1 MTELYEPGS
10 TFKILA
16 SYGPAIDQGL
26 VGLGTIGLEIAKIAQ
41 AFGCDVCYYSTSGN
55 NSNSEFKRVSF
66 KEALQC
72 DIISIHAPLNEN
84 TKNLF
89 DANALNQLKDGTM
102 LVNSG
107 RGGIIDEE
115 KIAQIIDEREIYFVN
130 DVLEKE
136 PIRAD
141 HPLLKV
147 KNKDRL
153 MITPHIAWAS
163 VEARK
168 KLIELSAKN
177 IEDFIN
183 LAKNESGKEFDIN
196 GVFYAVKVYDK
207 VVLQRRKE
215 KEEFVR
221 KIKVGETLETE
232 DWKITVKTVSQY
244 VKKTSNN
251 IAVFDAGLLKGPFT
265 VRYRKD
271 GDKMAPLGL
280 DGRKKLSDIFSDA
293 KIESIKRDFIP
304 LVEFNG
310 EILYLCGLR
319 QSSHFK
325 ADKYTKDY
333 LIIEYYYKGMRK
345 NEY

>member
-1 MTELYEPGS
+1 MKIVCLDADTLGNDVDLDAVFGKFGEFISYNMTDASQTIKRLQGADIVLTNKVLITKDVIAQTNLKLICVTATGVNNIDLEAAKEANIPVKNVAGYS
-10 TFKILA
+10 TNSVAQQTFANILA
-16 SYGPAIDQGL
+16 LRNSTSYYENYGKNSDGWAKSPIFVNLDRPIFELSGKKFCV

-55 NSNSEFKRVSF
+55 NLNPNYKKVNFD
-66 KEALQC
+66 EALKC

-89 DANALNQLKDGTM
+89 DANALNQLKDGAM

-115 KIAQIIDEREIYFVN
+115 KIAQIIDEREIYFVT

-177 IEDFIN
+177 IEDFI
-183 LAKNESGKEFDIN
+183 
-196 GVFYAVKVYDK
+196 
-207 VVLQRRKE
+207 
-215 KEEFVR
+215 
-221 KIKVGETLETE
+221 
-232 DWKITVKTVSQY
+232 
-244 VKKTSNN
+244 
-251 IAVFDAGLLKGPFT
+251 KG
-265 VRYRKD
+265 
-271 GDKMAPLGL
+271 
-280 DGRKKLSDIFSDA
+280 
-293 KIESIKRDFIP
+293 
-304 LVEFNG
+304 
-310 EILYLCGLR
+310 
-319 QSSHFK
+319 
-325 ADKYTKDY
+325 
-333 LIIEYYYKGMRK
+333 
-345 NEY
+345 

>member
-1 MTELYEPGS
+1 MKIVCLDADTLGNDVDLDAVFGKFGEFVSYNMTEANQTVQRLQNADIVLTNKVLITKDVIAQTNLKLICVTATGVNNIDLEAAKEANIPVKNVAGYS
-10 TFKILA
+10 TNSVAQQTFANILA
-16 SYGPAIDQGL
+16 LRNSTSYYENYGKNSDGWAKSPIFVNLDRPIFELSGKRFCV

-55 NSNSEFKRVSF
+55 NSNSKFKRVSF

-89 DANALNQLKDGTM
+89 DANALNQLKDGAM

-115 KIAQIIDEREIYFVN
+115 KIAQIIDEREIYFAT

-136 PIRAD
+136 PIRAN

-177 IEDFIN
+177 IEDFI
-183 LAKNESGKEFDIN
+183 
-196 GVFYAVKVYDK
+196 
-207 VVLQRRKE
+207 
-215 KEEFVR
+215 
-221 KIKVGETLETE
+221 
-232 DWKITVKTVSQY
+232 
-244 VKKTSNN
+244 
-251 IAVFDAGLLKGPFT
+251 KG
-265 VRYRKD
+265 
-271 GDKMAPLGL
+271 
-280 DGRKKLSDIFSDA
+280 
-293 KIESIKRDFIP
+293 
-304 LVEFNG
+304 
-310 EILYLCGLR
+310 
-319 QSSHFK
+319 
-325 ADKYTKDY
+325 
-333 LIIEYYYKGMRK
+333 
-345 NEY
+345 

>member
-1 MTELYEPGS
+1 MKIVCLDADTLGNDVDLDAVFGKFGEFVSYNMTEANQTVQRLQNADIVLTNKVLITKDVIAQTNLKLICVTATGVNNIDLEAAKEANIPVKNVAGYS
-10 TFKILA
+10 TNSVAQQTFANILA
-16 SYGPAIDQGL
+16 LRNSTSYYENYGKNSDGWAKSPIFVNLDRPIFELSGKRFCV

-55 NSNSEFKRVSF
+55 NSNSKFKRVSF

-89 DANALNQLKDGTM
+89 DANALNQLKDGAM

-115 KIAQIIDEREIYFVN
+115 KIAQIIDEREIYFVT

-136 PIRAD
+136 PIRAN

-177 IEDFIN
+177 IEDFI
-183 LAKNESGKEFDIN
+183 
-196 GVFYAVKVYDK
+196 
-207 VVLQRRKE
+207 
-215 KEEFVR
+215 
-221 KIKVGETLETE
+221 
-232 DWKITVKTVSQY
+232 
-244 VKKTSNN
+244 
-251 IAVFDAGLLKGPFT
+251 KG
-265 VRYRKD
+265 
-271 GDKMAPLGL
+271 
-280 DGRKKLSDIFSDA
+280 
-293 KIESIKRDFIP
+293 
-304 LVEFNG
+304 
-310 EILYLCGLR
+310 
-319 QSSHFK
+319 
-325 ADKYTKDY
+325 
-333 LIIEYYYKGMRK
+333 
-345 NEY
+345 

>member
-1 MTELYEPGS
+1 MKIVCLDADTLGNDVDLDAVFGKFGEFVSYNMTEANQTVQRLQNTDIVLTNKVLITKDVIAQTNLKLICVTATGVNNIDLEAAKEANIPVKNVAGYS
-10 TFKILA
+10 TNSVVQQTFANILA
-16 SYGPAIDQGL
+16 IRNSTSYYENYGKNSDGWAKSPIFVNLDRPIFELSGKRFCV

-55 NSNSEFKRVSF
+55 NSNSKFKRVSF

-89 DANALNQLKDGTM
+89 DANALNQLKDGAM

-115 KIAQIIDEREIYFVN
+115 KIAQIIDEREIYFVT

-177 IEDFIN
+177 IEDFI
-183 LAKNESGKEFDIN
+183 
-196 GVFYAVKVYDK
+196 
-207 VVLQRRKE
+207 
-215 KEEFVR
+215 
-221 KIKVGETLETE
+221 
-232 DWKITVKTVSQY
+232 
-244 VKKTSNN
+244 
-251 IAVFDAGLLKGPFT
+251 KG
-265 VRYRKD
+265 
-271 GDKMAPLGL
+271 
-280 DGRKKLSDIFSDA
+280 
-293 KIESIKRDFIP
+293 
-304 LVEFNG
+304 
-310 EILYLCGLR
+310 
-319 QSSHFK
+319 
-325 ADKYTKDY
+325 
-333 LIIEYYYKGMRK
+333 
-345 NEY
+345 

>member
-1 MTELYEPGS
+1 MKIVCLDADTLGNDVDLDAVFGKFGEFVSYNMTEANQTVQRLQNADIVLTNKVLITKDVITQTNLKLICVTATGVNNIDLEAAKKANIPVKNVAGYS
-10 TFKILA
+10 TNSVAQQTFANILA
-16 SYGPAIDQGL
+16 LRNSTSYYENYGKNSDGWAKSPIFVNLDRPIFELSGKKFCV

-115 KIAQIIDEREIYFVN
+115 KIAQIIDEREIYFVT

-177 IEDFIN
+177 IENFI
-183 LAKNESGKEFDIN
+183 
-196 GVFYAVKVYDK
+196 
-207 VVLQRRKE
+207 
-215 KEEFVR
+215 
-221 KIKVGETLETE
+221 
-232 DWKITVKTVSQY
+232 
-244 VKKTSNN
+244 
-251 IAVFDAGLLKGPFT
+251 KG
-265 VRYRKD
+265 
-271 GDKMAPLGL
+271 
-280 DGRKKLSDIFSDA
+280 
-293 KIESIKRDFIP
+293 
-304 LVEFNG
+304 
-310 EILYLCGLR
+310 
-319 QSSHFK
+319 
-325 ADKYTKDY
+325 
-333 LIIEYYYKGMRK
+333 
-345 NEY
+345 

>member
-1 MTELYEPGS
+1 MKIVCLDADTLGNDVDLDAVFGKFGEFVSYNMTEANQTVQRLQNADIVLTNKVLITKDVIAQTNLKLICVTATGVNNIDLEAAKEANIPVKNVAGYS
-10 TFKILA
+10 TNSVAQQTFANILA
-16 SYGPAIDQGL
+16 LRNNTSYYENYGKNSDGWAKSPIFVNLDRPIFELSGKRFCV

-55 NSNSEFKRVSF
+55 NSNSKFKRVSF

-89 DANALNQLKDGTM
+89 DANALNQLKDGAM

-115 KIAQIIDEREIYFVN
+115 KIAQIIDEREIYFVT

-177 IEDFIN
+177 IEDFI
-183 LAKNESGKEFDIN
+183 
-196 GVFYAVKVYDK
+196 
-207 VVLQRRKE
+207 
-215 KEEFVR
+215 
-221 KIKVGETLETE
+221 
-232 DWKITVKTVSQY
+232 
-244 VKKTSNN
+244 
-251 IAVFDAGLLKGPFT
+251 KG
-265 VRYRKD
+265 
-271 GDKMAPLGL
+271 
-280 DGRKKLSDIFSDA
+280 
-293 KIESIKRDFIP
+293 
-304 LVEFNG
+304 
-310 EILYLCGLR
+310 
-319 QSSHFK
+319 
-325 ADKYTKDY
+325 
-333 LIIEYYYKGMRK
+333 
-345 NEY
+345 

>member
-1 MTELYEPGS
+1 MKIVCLDADTLGNDVDLDAVFGKFGEFVSYNMTEANQTVQRLQNADIVLTNKVLITKDVIAQTNLKLICVTATGVNNIDLEAAKEANIPVKNVAGYS
-10 TFKILA
+10 TSSVAQQTFANILA
-16 SYGPAIDQGL
+16 LRNSTSYYENYGKNSDGWAKSPIFVNLDRPIFELSGKRFCV

-41 AFGCDVCYYSTSGN
+41 AFGCDVSYYSTSGN
-55 NSNSEFKRVSF
+55 NSNSKFKRVSF

-89 DANALNQLKDGTM
+89 DANALNQLKDGAM

-115 KIAQIIDEREIYFVN
+115 KIAQIIDEREIYFVT

-163 VEARK
+163 VEARR

-177 IEDFIN
+177 IEDFI
-183 LAKNESGKEFDIN
+183 
-196 GVFYAVKVYDK
+196 
-207 VVLQRRKE
+207 
-215 KEEFVR
+215 
-221 KIKVGETLETE
+221 
-232 DWKITVKTVSQY
+232 
-244 VKKTSNN
+244 
-251 IAVFDAGLLKGPFT
+251 KG
-265 VRYRKD
+265 
-271 GDKMAPLGL
+271 
-280 DGRKKLSDIFSDA
+280 
-293 KIESIKRDFIP
+293 
-304 LVEFNG
+304 
-310 EILYLCGLR
+310 
-319 QSSHFK
+319 
-325 ADKYTKDY
+325 
-333 LIIEYYYKGMRK
+333 
-345 NEY
+345 

>member
-1 MTELYEPGS
+1 MKIVCLDADTLGNDVDLDAVFGKFGEFISYNMTDSSQTIKRLQGADIVLTNKVLITKDVIAQTNLKLICVTATGVNNIDLEAAKEANIPVKNVAGYS
-10 TFKILA
+10 TNSVAQQTFANILA
-16 SYGPAIDQGL
+16 LRNSTSYYENYGKNSDGWAKSPIFVNLDRPIFELSGKKFCV

-55 NSNSEFKRVSF
+55 NLNPNYKKVNFD
-66 KEALQC
+66 EALKC

-115 KIAQIIDEREIYFVN
+115 KIAQIIDEREIYFVT

-177 IEDFIN
+177 IEDFI
-183 LAKNESGKEFDIN
+183 
-196 GVFYAVKVYDK
+196 
-207 VVLQRRKE
+207 
-215 KEEFVR
+215 
-221 KIKVGETLETE
+221 
-232 DWKITVKTVSQY
+232 
-244 VKKTSNN
+244 
-251 IAVFDAGLLKGPFT
+251 KG
-265 VRYRKD
+265 
-271 GDKMAPLGL
+271 
-280 DGRKKLSDIFSDA
+280 
-293 KIESIKRDFIP
+293 
-304 LVEFNG
+304 
-310 EILYLCGLR
+310 
-319 QSSHFK
+319 
-325 ADKYTKDY
+325 
-333 LIIEYYYKGMRK
+333 
-345 NEY
+345 

>member
-1 MTELYEPGS
+1 MKIVCLDADTLGNDVDLDAVFGKFGEFVSYNITEANQTVQRLQNADIVLTNKVLITKDVIAQTNLKLICVTATGVNNIDLEAAKEANIPVKNVAGYS
-10 TFKILA
+10 TNSVAQQTFANILA
-16 SYGPAIDQGL
+16 LRNSTSYYENYGKNSDGWAKSPIFVNLDRPIFELSGKRFCV

-55 NSNSEFKRVSF
+55 NSNSKFKRVSF

-89 DANALNQLKDGTM
+89 DANALNQLKDGAM

-115 KIAQIIDEREIYFVN
+115 KIAQIIDEREIYFVT

-163 VEARK
+163 VEARR

-177 IEDFIN
+177 IEDFI
-183 LAKNESGKEFDIN
+183 
-196 GVFYAVKVYDK
+196 
-207 VVLQRRKE
+207 
-215 KEEFVR
+215 
-221 KIKVGETLETE
+221 
-232 DWKITVKTVSQY
+232 
-244 VKKTSNN
+244 
-251 IAVFDAGLLKGPFT
+251 KG
-265 VRYRKD
+265 
-271 GDKMAPLGL
+271 
-280 DGRKKLSDIFSDA
+280 
-293 KIESIKRDFIP
+293 
-304 LVEFNG
+304 
-310 EILYLCGLR
+310 
-319 QSSHFK
+319 
-325 ADKYTKDY
+325 
-333 LIIEYYYKGMRK
+333 
-345 NEY
+345 

>member
-1 MTELYEPGS
+1 MKIVCLDADTLGNDVDLDAVFGKFGEFVSYNMTEANQTVQRLQNADIVLTNKVLITKDVIAQTNLKLICVTATGVNNIDLEAAKEANIPVKNVAGYS
-10 TFKILA
+10 TNSVAQQTFANILA
-16 SYGPAIDQGL
+16 LRNSTSYYENYGKNSDGWAKSPIFVNLDRPIFELSGKRFCV

-55 NSNSEFKRVSF
+55 NSNSKFKRVSF

-89 DANALNQLKDGTM
+89 DANALNQLKDGAM

-107 RGGIIDEE
+107 RGGIVNEE
-115 KIAQIIDEREIYFVN
+115 YMAKLIDEREIYFVT

-163 VEARK
+163 VEARR

-177 IEDFIN
+177 IEDFI
-183 LAKNESGKEFDIN
+183 
-196 GVFYAVKVYDK
+196 
-207 VVLQRRKE
+207 
-215 KEEFVR
+215 
-221 KIKVGETLETE
+221 
-232 DWKITVKTVSQY
+232 
-244 VKKTSNN
+244 
-251 IAVFDAGLLKGPFT
+251 KG
-265 VRYRKD
+265 
-271 GDKMAPLGL
+271 
-280 DGRKKLSDIFSDA
+280 
-293 KIESIKRDFIP
+293 
-304 LVEFNG
+304 
-310 EILYLCGLR
+310 
-319 QSSHFK
+319 
-325 ADKYTKDY
+325 
-333 LIIEYYYKGMRK
+333 
-345 NEY
+345 

>member
-1 MTELYEPGS
+1 MKIVCLDADTLGNDVDLDAVFGKFGEFVSYNMTEANQTVQRLQNADIVLTNKVLITRDVIAQTNLKLICVTATGVNNIDLEAAKEANIPVKNVAGYS
-10 TFKILA
+10 TNSVAQQTFANILA
-16 SYGPAIDQGL
+16 LRNSTSYYENYGKNSNGWAKSPIFVNLDRPIFELSGKKFCV

-89 DANALNQLKDGTM
+89 DANALNQLKDGAM

-115 KIAQIIDEREIYFVN
+115 KIAQIIDEREIYFVT

-177 IEDFIN
+177 IEDFI
-183 LAKNESGKEFDIN
+183 
-196 GVFYAVKVYDK
+196 
-207 VVLQRRKE
+207 
-215 KEEFVR
+215 
-221 KIKVGETLETE
+221 
-232 DWKITVKTVSQY
+232 
-244 VKKTSNN
+244 
-251 IAVFDAGLLKGPFT
+251 KG
-265 VRYRKD
+265 
-271 GDKMAPLGL
+271 
-280 DGRKKLSDIFSDA
+280 
-293 KIESIKRDFIP
+293 
-304 LVEFNG
+304 
-310 EILYLCGLR
+310 
-319 QSSHFK
+319 
-325 ADKYTKDY
+325 
-333 LIIEYYYKGMRK
+333 
-345 NEY
+345 

>member
-1 MTELYEPGS
+1 MKIVCLDADTLGNDVDLDAVFGKFGEFVSYNMTEANQTVQRLQNADIVLTNKVLITKDVITQTNLKLICVTATGVNNIDLEAAKEANIPVKNVAGYS
-10 TFKILA
+10 TNSVAQQTFANILA
-16 SYGPAIDQGL
+16 LRNSTSYYENYGKNSDGWAKSPIFVNLDRPIFEL
-26 VGLGTIGLEIAKIAQ
+26 SSKKFCVVGLGTIGLEIAKIAQ

-89 DANALNQLKDGTM
+89 DANALNQLKDGAM

-115 KIAQIIDEREIYFVN
+115 KIAQIIDEREIYFVT

-177 IEDFIN
+177 IEDFI
-183 LAKNESGKEFDIN
+183 
-196 GVFYAVKVYDK
+196 
-207 VVLQRRKE
+207 
-215 KEEFVR
+215 
-221 KIKVGETLETE
+221 
-232 DWKITVKTVSQY
+232 
-244 VKKTSNN
+244 
-251 IAVFDAGLLKGPFT
+251 KG
-265 VRYRKD
+265 
-271 GDKMAPLGL
+271 
-280 DGRKKLSDIFSDA
+280 
-293 KIESIKRDFIP
+293 
-304 LVEFNG
+304 
-310 EILYLCGLR
+310 
-319 QSSHFK
+319 
-325 ADKYTKDY
+325 
-333 LIIEYYYKGMRK
+333 
-345 NEY
+345 

>member
-1 MTELYEPGS
+1 MKIVCLDADTLGNDVDLDAVFGKFGEFVSYNMTEANQTVQRLQNADIVLTNKVLITKDVIAQTNLKLICVTATGVNNIDLEAAKEANIPVKNVAGYS
-10 TFKILA
+10 TNSVAQQTFANILA
-16 SYGPAIDQGL
+16 LRNSTSYYENYGKNSDGWAKSPIFVNLDRPIFELSGKKFCV

-55 NSNSEFKRVSF
+55 NSNNEFKRVSF

-89 DANALNQLKDGTM
+89 DANALNQLKDGAM

-115 KIAQIIDEREIYFVN
+115 KIAQIIDEREIYFVT

-177 IEDFIN
+177 IEDFI
-183 LAKNESGKEFDIN
+183 
-196 GVFYAVKVYDK
+196 
-207 VVLQRRKE
+207 
-215 KEEFVR
+215 
-221 KIKVGETLETE
+221 
-232 DWKITVKTVSQY
+232 
-244 VKKTSNN
+244 
-251 IAVFDAGLLKGPFT
+251 KG
-265 VRYRKD
+265 
-271 GDKMAPLGL
+271 
-280 DGRKKLSDIFSDA
+280 
-293 KIESIKRDFIP
+293 
-304 LVEFNG
+304 
-310 EILYLCGLR
+310 
-319 QSSHFK
+319 
-325 ADKYTKDY
+325 
-333 LIIEYYYKGMRK
+333 
-345 NEY
+345 

>member
-1 MTELYEPGS
+1 MKIVCLDADTLGNDVDLDAVFGKFGEFVSYNMTEANQTVQRLQNADIVLTNKVLITKDVITQTNLKLICVTATGVNNIDLEAAKKANIPVKNVAGYS
-10 TFKILA
+10 TNSVAQQTFANILA
-16 SYGPAIDQGL
+16 LRNSTSYYENYGKNSDGWSKSPIFVNLDRPIFELSGKRFCV

-89 DANALNQLKDGTM
+89 DANALNQLKDGAM

-115 KIAQIIDEREIYFVN
+115 KIAQIIDEREIYFVT

-136 PIRAD
+136 PIRVD

-177 IEDFIN
+177 IEDFI
-183 LAKNESGKEFDIN
+183 
-196 GVFYAVKVYDK
+196 
-207 VVLQRRKE
+207 
-215 KEEFVR
+215 
-221 KIKVGETLETE
+221 
-232 DWKITVKTVSQY
+232 
-244 VKKTSNN
+244 
-251 IAVFDAGLLKGPFT
+251 KG
-265 VRYRKD
+265 
-271 GDKMAPLGL
+271 
-280 DGRKKLSDIFSDA
+280 
-293 KIESIKRDFIP
+293 
-304 LVEFNG
+304 
-310 EILYLCGLR
+310 
-319 QSSHFK
+319 
-325 ADKYTKDY
+325 
-333 LIIEYYYKGMRK
+333 
-345 NEY
+345 

>member
-1 MTELYEPGS
+1 MKIVCLDADTLGNDVDLDAVFGKFGEFVSYNMTEANQTVQRLQNADIVLTNKVLITKDVIAQTNLKLICVTATGVNNIDLEAAKEANIPVKNVAGYS
-10 TFKILA
+10 TNSVAQQTFANILA
-16 SYGPAIDQGL
+16 LRNSTSYYENYGKNSDGWAKSPIFVNLDRPIFELSGKKFCV
-26 VGLGTIGLEIAKIAQ
+26 VGLGTIGIEIAKIAQ

-89 DANALNQLKDGTM
+89 DANALNQLKDGAM

-115 KIAQIIDEREIYFVN
+115 KIAQIIDEREIYFVT

-177 IEDFIN
+177 IEDFI
-183 LAKNESGKEFDIN
+183 
-196 GVFYAVKVYDK
+196 
-207 VVLQRRKE
+207 
-215 KEEFVR
+215 
-221 KIKVGETLETE
+221 
-232 DWKITVKTVSQY
+232 
-244 VKKTSNN
+244 
-251 IAVFDAGLLKGPFT
+251 KG
-265 VRYRKD
+265 
-271 GDKMAPLGL
+271 
-280 DGRKKLSDIFSDA
+280 
-293 KIESIKRDFIP
+293 
-304 LVEFNG
+304 
-310 EILYLCGLR
+310 
-319 QSSHFK
+319 
-325 ADKYTKDY
+325 
-333 LIIEYYYKGMRK
+333 
-345 NEY
+345 

>member
-1 MTELYEPGS
+1 MKIVCLDADTLGNDVDLDAVFGKFGEFVSYNMTEANQTVQRLQNADIVLTNKVLITKDVIAQTNLKLICVTATGVNNIDLEAAKEANIPVKNVAGYS
-10 TFKILA
+10 TNSVAQQTFANILA
-16 SYGPAIDQGL
+16 LRNSTSYYENYGKNSDGWAKSPIFVNLDRPIFELSGKKFCV

-89 DANALNQLKDGTM
+89 DANALNQLKDGAM
-102 LVNSG
+102 LANSG

-115 KIAQIIDEREIYFVN
+115 KIAQIIDEREIYFVT

-177 IEDFIN
+177 IEDFI
-183 LAKNESGKEFDIN
+183 
-196 GVFYAVKVYDK
+196 
-207 VVLQRRKE
+207 
-215 KEEFVR
+215 
-221 KIKVGETLETE
+221 
-232 DWKITVKTVSQY
+232 
-244 VKKTSNN
+244 
-251 IAVFDAGLLKGPFT
+251 KG
-265 VRYRKD
+265 
-271 GDKMAPLGL
+271 
-280 DGRKKLSDIFSDA
+280 
-293 KIESIKRDFIP
+293 
-304 LVEFNG
+304 
-310 EILYLCGLR
+310 
-319 QSSHFK
+319 
-325 ADKYTKDY
+325 
-333 LIIEYYYKGMRK
+333 
-345 NEY
+345 

>member
-1 MTELYEPGS
+1 MKIVCLDADTLGNDVDLDAVFGKFGEFVSYNMTEANQTVQRLQNADIVLTNKVLITKDVIAQTNLKLICVTATGVNNIDLEAAKKANIPVKNVAGYS
-10 TFKILA
+10 TNSVAQQTFANILA
-16 SYGPAIDQGL
+16 LRNSTSYYENYGKNSDGWAKSPIFVNLDRPIFELSGKKFCV

-55 NSNSEFKRVSF
+55 NSNSKFKRVSF

-115 KIAQIIDEREIYFVN
+115 KIAQIIDEREIYFAT

-177 IEDFIN
+177 IEDFI
-183 LAKNESGKEFDIN
+183 
-196 GVFYAVKVYDK
+196 
-207 VVLQRRKE
+207 
-215 KEEFVR
+215 
-221 KIKVGETLETE
+221 
-232 DWKITVKTVSQY
+232 
-244 VKKTSNN
+244 
-251 IAVFDAGLLKGPFT
+251 KG
-265 VRYRKD
+265 
-271 GDKMAPLGL
+271 
-280 DGRKKLSDIFSDA
+280 
-293 KIESIKRDFIP
+293 
-304 LVEFNG
+304 
-310 EILYLCGLR
+310 
-319 QSSHFK
+319 
-325 ADKYTKDY
+325 
-333 LIIEYYYKGMRK
+333 
-345 NEY
+345 

>member
-1 MTELYEPGS
+1 MKIVCLDADTLGNDVDLDAVFGKFGEFVSYNMTEANQTVQRLQNADIVLTNKVLITKDVIAQTNLKLICVTATGVNNIDLEAAKEANIPVKNVAGYS
-10 TFKILA
+10 TNSVAQQTFANILA
-16 SYGPAIDQGL
+16 LRNSTSYYENYGKNSDGWAKSPIFVNLDRPIFELSGKKFCV

-89 DANALNQLKDGTM
+89 NANALNQLKDGAM

-115 KIAQIIDEREIYFVN
+115 KIAQIIDEREIYFVT

-177 IEDFIN
+177 IEDFI
-183 LAKNESGKEFDIN
+183 
-196 GVFYAVKVYDK
+196 
-207 VVLQRRKE
+207 
-215 KEEFVR
+215 
-221 KIKVGETLETE
+221 
-232 DWKITVKTVSQY
+232 
-244 VKKTSNN
+244 
-251 IAVFDAGLLKGPFT
+251 KG
-265 VRYRKD
+265 
-271 GDKMAPLGL
+271 
-280 DGRKKLSDIFSDA
+280 
-293 KIESIKRDFIP
+293 
-304 LVEFNG
+304 
-310 EILYLCGLR
+310 
-319 QSSHFK
+319 
-325 ADKYTKDY
+325 
-333 LIIEYYYKGMRK
+333 
-345 NEY
+345 

>member
-1 MTELYEPGS
+1 MKIVCLDADTLGNDVDLDAVFGKFGEFISYNMTDASQTIKRLQGADIVLTNKVLITKDVIAQTNLKLICVTATGVNNIDLEAAKEANIPVKNVAGYS
-10 TFKILA
+10 TNSVAQQTFANILA
-16 SYGPAIDQGL
+16 LRNSTSYYENYGKNNDGWAKSPIFVNLDRPIFELSGKKFCV

-55 NSNSEFKRVSF
+55 NLNPNYKKVNFD
-66 KEALQC
+66 EALKC

-115 KIAQIIDEREIYFVN
+115 KIAQIIDEREIYFVT

-177 IEDFIN
+177 IEDFI
-183 LAKNESGKEFDIN
+183 
-196 GVFYAVKVYDK
+196 
-207 VVLQRRKE
+207 
-215 KEEFVR
+215 
-221 KIKVGETLETE
+221 
-232 DWKITVKTVSQY
+232 
-244 VKKTSNN
+244 
-251 IAVFDAGLLKGPFT
+251 KG
-265 VRYRKD
+265 
-271 GDKMAPLGL
+271 
-280 DGRKKLSDIFSDA
+280 
-293 KIESIKRDFIP
+293 
-304 LVEFNG
+304 
-310 EILYLCGLR
+310 
-319 QSSHFK
+319 
-325 ADKYTKDY
+325 
-333 LIIEYYYKGMRK
+333 
-345 NEY
+345 

>member
-1 MTELYEPGS
+1 MKIVCLDADTLGNDVDLDAVFGKFGEFISYNMTDASQTIKRLQGADIVLTNKVLITKDVIAQTSLKLICVTATGVNNIDLEAAKEANIPVKNVAGYS
-10 TFKILA
+10 TNSVAQQTFANILA
-16 SYGPAIDQGL
+16 LRNSTSYYENYGKNSDGWAKSPIFVNLDRPIFELSGKKFCV

-55 NSNSEFKRVSF
+55 NSNSQFKRVSF

-115 KIAQIIDEREIYFVN
+115 KIAQIIDEREIYFVT

-177 IEDFIN
+177 IEDFI
-183 LAKNESGKEFDIN
+183 
-196 GVFYAVKVYDK
+196 
-207 VVLQRRKE
+207 
-215 KEEFVR
+215 
-221 KIKVGETLETE
+221 
-232 DWKITVKTVSQY
+232 
-244 VKKTSNN
+244 
-251 IAVFDAGLLKGPFT
+251 KG
-265 VRYRKD
+265 
-271 GDKMAPLGL
+271 
-280 DGRKKLSDIFSDA
+280 
-293 KIESIKRDFIP
+293 
-304 LVEFNG
+304 
-310 EILYLCGLR
+310 
-319 QSSHFK
+319 
-325 ADKYTKDY
+325 
-333 LIIEYYYKGMRK
+333 
-345 NEY
+345 

>member
-1 MTELYEPGS
+1 MKIVCLDADTLGNDVDLDAVFGKFGEFVSYNITEANQTVQRLQNADIVLTNKVLITKDVIAQTNLKLICVTATGVNNIDLEAAKEANIPVKNVAGYS
-10 TFKILA
+10 TNSVAQQTFANILA
-16 SYGPAIDQGL
+16 LRNSTSYYENYGKNSDGWAKSPIFVNLDRPIFELSGKRFCV

-55 NSNSEFKRVSF
+55 NSNSKFKRVSF

-89 DANALNQLKDGTM
+89 DANALNQLKDGAM

-115 KIAQIIDEREIYFVN
+115 KIAQIIDEREIYFVT

-177 IEDFIN
+177 IEDFI
-183 LAKNESGKEFDIN
+183 
-196 GVFYAVKVYDK
+196 
-207 VVLQRRKE
+207 
-215 KEEFVR
+215 
-221 KIKVGETLETE
+221 
-232 DWKITVKTVSQY
+232 
-244 VKKTSNN
+244 
-251 IAVFDAGLLKGPFT
+251 KG
-265 VRYRKD
+265 
-271 GDKMAPLGL
+271 
-280 DGRKKLSDIFSDA
+280 
-293 KIESIKRDFIP
+293 
-304 LVEFNG
+304 
-310 EILYLCGLR
+310 
-319 QSSHFK
+319 
-325 ADKYTKDY
+325 
-333 LIIEYYYKGMRK
+333 
-345 NEY
+345 

>member
-1 MTELYEPGS
+1 MKIVCLDADTLGNDVDLDAVFGKFGEFVSYNMTEANQTVQRLQNADIVLTNKVLITKDVIAQTNLKLICVTATGVNNIDLEAAKEANIPVKNVAGYS
-10 TFKILA
+10 TNSVAQQTFANILA
-16 SYGPAIDQGL
+16 IRNSTSYYENYGKNSDGWAKSPIFVNLDRPIFELSGKRFCI

-55 NSNSEFKRVSF
+55 NSNSKFKRVSF

-89 DANALNQLKDGTM
+89 DANALNQLKDGAM

-115 KIAQIIDEREIYFVN
+115 KIAQIIDEREIYFVT

-177 IEDFIN
+177 IEDFI
-183 LAKNESGKEFDIN
+183 
-196 GVFYAVKVYDK
+196 
-207 VVLQRRKE
+207 
-215 KEEFVR
+215 
-221 KIKVGETLETE
+221 
-232 DWKITVKTVSQY
+232 
-244 VKKTSNN
+244 
-251 IAVFDAGLLKGPFT
+251 KG
-265 VRYRKD
+265 
-271 GDKMAPLGL
+271 
-280 DGRKKLSDIFSDA
+280 
-293 KIESIKRDFIP
+293 
-304 LVEFNG
+304 
-310 EILYLCGLR
+310 
-319 QSSHFK
+319 
-325 ADKYTKDY
+325 
-333 LIIEYYYKGMRK
+333 
-345 NEY
+345 

>member
-1 MTELYEPGS
+1 MKIVCLDADTLGNDVDLDAVFGKFGEFVSYNMTEANQTVQRLQNADIVLTNKVLITKDVITQTNLKLICVTATGVNNIDLEAAKEANIPVKNVAGYS
-10 TFKILA
+10 TNSVAQQTFANILA
-16 SYGPAIDQGL
+16 LRNSTSYYENYGKNSDGWAKSPIFANLDRPIFELSGKKFCV

-89 DANALNQLKDGTM
+89 DANALNQLKDGAM

-115 KIAQIIDEREIYFVN
+115 KIAQIIDEREIYFVT

-177 IEDFIN
+177 IEDFI
-183 LAKNESGKEFDIN
+183 
-196 GVFYAVKVYDK
+196 
-207 VVLQRRKE
+207 
-215 KEEFVR
+215 
-221 KIKVGETLETE
+221 
-232 DWKITVKTVSQY
+232 
-244 VKKTSNN
+244 
-251 IAVFDAGLLKGPFT
+251 KG
-265 VRYRKD
+265 
-271 GDKMAPLGL
+271 
-280 DGRKKLSDIFSDA
+280 
-293 KIESIKRDFIP
+293 
-304 LVEFNG
+304 
-310 EILYLCGLR
+310 
-319 QSSHFK
+319 
-325 ADKYTKDY
+325 
-333 LIIEYYYKGMRK
+333 
-345 NEY
+345 

>member
-1 MTELYEPGS
+1 MKIVCLDADTLGNDVDLDAVFGKFGEFISYNMTDASQTIKRLQGADIVLTNKVLITKDVIAQTSLKLICVTATGVNNIDLEAAKEANIPVKNVAGYS
-10 TFKILA
+10 TNSVAQQTFANILA
-16 SYGPAIDQGL
+16 LRNSTSYYENYGKNSDGWAKSPIFVNLDRPIFELSGKKFCV

-89 DANALNQLKDGTM
+89 DANALSQLKDGTM

-115 KIAQIIDEREIYFVN
+115 KIAQIIDEREIYFVT

-177 IEDFIN
+177 IEDFI
-183 LAKNESGKEFDIN
+183 
-196 GVFYAVKVYDK
+196 
-207 VVLQRRKE
+207 
-215 KEEFVR
+215 
-221 KIKVGETLETE
+221 
-232 DWKITVKTVSQY
+232 
-244 VKKTSNN
+244 
-251 IAVFDAGLLKGPFT
+251 KG
-265 VRYRKD
+265 
-271 GDKMAPLGL
+271 
-280 DGRKKLSDIFSDA
+280 
-293 KIESIKRDFIP
+293 
-304 LVEFNG
+304 
-310 EILYLCGLR
+310 
-319 QSSHFK
+319 
-325 ADKYTKDY
+325 
-333 LIIEYYYKGMRK
+333 
-345 NEY
+345 

>member
-1 MTELYEPGS
+1 MKIVCLDADTLGNDVDLDAVFGKFGEFVSYNMTEANQTVQRLQNADIVLTNKVLITKDVIAQTNLKLICVTATGVNNIDLEAAKKANIPVKNVAGYS
-10 TFKILA
+10 TNSVAQQTFANILA
-16 SYGPAIDQGL
+16 LRNSTSYYENYGKNSDGWAKSPIFVNLDRPIFELSGKKFCV

-55 NSNSEFKRVSF
+55 NSNSKFKRVSF

-89 DANALNQLKDGTM
+89 DANALNQLKDGAM

-115 KIAQIIDEREIYFVN
+115 KIAQIIDEREIYFVT

-177 IEDFIN
+177 IEDFI
-183 LAKNESGKEFDIN
+183 
-196 GVFYAVKVYDK
+196 
-207 VVLQRRKE
+207 
-215 KEEFVR
+215 
-221 KIKVGETLETE
+221 
-232 DWKITVKTVSQY
+232 
-244 VKKTSNN
+244 
-251 IAVFDAGLLKGPFT
+251 KG
-265 VRYRKD
+265 
-271 GDKMAPLGL
+271 
-280 DGRKKLSDIFSDA
+280 
-293 KIESIKRDFIP
+293 
-304 LVEFNG
+304 
-310 EILYLCGLR
+310 
-319 QSSHFK
+319 
-325 ADKYTKDY
+325 
-333 LIIEYYYKGMRK
+333 
-345 NEY
+345 

>member
-1 MTELYEPGS
+1 MKIVCLDADTLGNDVDLDAVFGKFGEFVSYNMTEANQTVQRLQNADIVLTNKVLITKDVITQTNLKLICVTATGVNNIDLEAAKESNIPVKNVAGYS
-10 TFKILA
+10 TNSVAQQTFANILA
-16 SYGPAIDQGL
+16 LRNSTSYYENYGKNSDGWAKSPIFVNLDRPIFELSGKKFCV

-115 KIAQIIDEREIYFVN
+115 KIAQIIDEREIYFAT

-177 IEDFIN
+177 IEDFI
-183 LAKNESGKEFDIN
+183 
-196 GVFYAVKVYDK
+196 
-207 VVLQRRKE
+207 
-215 KEEFVR
+215 
-221 KIKVGETLETE
+221 
-232 DWKITVKTVSQY
+232 
-244 VKKTSNN
+244 
-251 IAVFDAGLLKGPFT
+251 KG
-265 VRYRKD
+265 
-271 GDKMAPLGL
+271 
-280 DGRKKLSDIFSDA
+280 
-293 KIESIKRDFIP
+293 
-304 LVEFNG
+304 
-310 EILYLCGLR
+310 
-319 QSSHFK
+319 
-325 ADKYTKDY
+325 
-333 LIIEYYYKGMRK
+333 
-345 NEY
+345 

>member
-1 MTELYEPGS
+1 MKIVCLDADTLGNDVDLDAVFGKFGEFVSYNMTEANQTVQRLQNADIVLTNKVLITKDVIAQTNLKLICVTATGVNNIDLEAAKEANIPVKNVAGYS
-10 TFKILA
+10 TNSVAQQTFANILA
-16 SYGPAIDQGL
+16 LRNSTSYYENYGKNSDGWAKSPIFVNLDRPIFELSGKRFCV

-89 DANALNQLKDGTM
+89 DANALNQLKDGAM

-115 KIAQIIDEREIYFVN
+115 KIAQIIDEREIYFAT

-177 IEDFIN
+177 IEDFI
-183 LAKNESGKEFDIN
+183 
-196 GVFYAVKVYDK
+196 
-207 VVLQRRKE
+207 
-215 KEEFVR
+215 
-221 KIKVGETLETE
+221 
-232 DWKITVKTVSQY
+232 
-244 VKKTSNN
+244 
-251 IAVFDAGLLKGPFT
+251 KG
-265 VRYRKD
+265 
-271 GDKMAPLGL
+271 
-280 DGRKKLSDIFSDA
+280 
-293 KIESIKRDFIP
+293 
-304 LVEFNG
+304 
-310 EILYLCGLR
+310 
-319 QSSHFK
+319 
-325 ADKYTKDY
+325 
-333 LIIEYYYKGMRK
+333 
-345 NEY
+345 

>member
-1 MTELYEPGS
+1 MKIVCLDADTLGNDVDLDAVFGKFGEFVSYNMTKANQTVQRLQNADIVLTNKVLITKDVITQTNLKLICVTATGVNNIDLEAAKEANIPVKNVAGYS
-10 TFKILA
+10 TNSVAQQTFANILA
-16 SYGPAIDQGL
+16 LRNSTSYYENYGKNSDGWAKSPIFVNLDRPIFELSGKRFCV

-89 DANALNQLKDGTM
+89 DANALNQLKDGAM

-115 KIAQIIDEREIYFVN
+115 KIAQIIDEREIYFVT

-177 IEDFIN
+177 IEDFI
-183 LAKNESGKEFDIN
+183 
-196 GVFYAVKVYDK
+196 
-207 VVLQRRKE
+207 
-215 KEEFVR
+215 
-221 KIKVGETLETE
+221 
-232 DWKITVKTVSQY
+232 
-244 VKKTSNN
+244 
-251 IAVFDAGLLKGPFT
+251 KG
-265 VRYRKD
+265 
-271 GDKMAPLGL
+271 
-280 DGRKKLSDIFSDA
+280 
-293 KIESIKRDFIP
+293 
-304 LVEFNG
+304 
-310 EILYLCGLR
+310 
-319 QSSHFK
+319 
-325 ADKYTKDY
+325 
-333 LIIEYYYKGMRK
+333 
-345 NEY
+345 